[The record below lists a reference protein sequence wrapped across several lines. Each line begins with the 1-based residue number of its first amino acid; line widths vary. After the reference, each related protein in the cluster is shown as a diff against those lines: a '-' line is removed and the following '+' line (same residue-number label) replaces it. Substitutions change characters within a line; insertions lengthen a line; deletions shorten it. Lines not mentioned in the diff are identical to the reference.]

1 MANVNKVILVGRLT
15 RDPEVRTFATGG
27 KVAKFGFAVSE
38 RKKNQQTGQWED
50 GDPMFIDCDAYNRG
64 DYGHLADVVEKY
76 LRKGSLAYLE
86 GRLRLERWDDKA
98 SGQKR
103 SKHSLQVD
111 AMQMLDTR
119 QGGEGGS
126 MRGSQTAA
134 PDAYAGDEPPTER
147 PPSGGNDEI
156 PF

>member
-64 DYGHLADVVEKY
+64 DYGHLADVIEKY

-98 SGQKR
+98 TGQKR

-111 AMQMLDTR
+111 AMQMLDSR
-119 QGGEGGS
+119 QGGDGGS
-126 MRGSQTAA
+126 MRGSPTPA
-134 PDAYAGDEPPTER
+134 PDAYVGEEPPSEPST
-147 PPSGGNDEI
+147 SGGNDEI